1 MCTLKRFGC
10 ILSGV
15 LCNYYMGL
23 ALAAWKNFEL
33 TSWTTWVSMVELR
46 KVVYLA
52 IDQDPEVL
60 RSAVCGD
67 FLLGINGEF
76 IVHSGVGVKGVA
88 EAGVE
93 Y

>member
-1 MCTLKRFGC
+1 MHPETFWLHPSRRSVQL
-10 ILSGV
+10 LSGV
-15 LCNYYMGL
+15 SFGSLE
-23 ALAAWKNFEL
+23 EL
-33 TSWTTWVSMVELR
+33 RTTSWTTWVSMVELR
-46 KVVYLA
+46 EVVYLA

-67 FLLGINGEF
+67 FLLGINGEL

>member
-1 MCTLKRFGC
+1 
-10 ILSGV
+10 
-15 LCNYYMGL
+15 
-23 ALAAWKNFEL
+23 
-33 TSWTTWVSMVELR
+33 MVELR
-46 KVVYLA
+46 EVVYLA